1 MIELPGKSRYV
12 TVDGIDTYYVVAGEG
27 PPLLLVHG
35 LGASVVTWRDNIG
48 PLSNAFQVYA
58 IDLPGHGDT
67 DKPDFDY
74 AADAIVDFIMGF
86 AQSLNLDR
94 PGIIGNSIG
103 GALGMMTAIRYPE
116 LVSSLVLVSS
126 ASLGREV
133 SIYLRL
139 VSLPILGDLLESSSV
154 GGTKFMLYK
163 VFHDRSFATEEL
175 VEELFRCRRMPGA
188 KEAVVRVIRNTINL
202 LGVRKEHILV
212 DKLESLKLPV
222 MIVWGAQDQILPVS
236 HAYRASKAAAHVR
249 LQVFDQCGHW
259 PHIEKASKFNSL
271 VLKFLSH

>member
-12 TVDGIDTYYVVAGEG
+12 TVDGIDTHYVVAGEG

-103 GALGMMTAIRYPE
+103 GALAMMTAIRYPE

-259 PHIEKASKFNSL
+259 PHIEKASEFNSL